1 MPALPR
7 SDEQCQ
13 RAVDTVAKHDTLIA
27 AARALGIARTTLGSI
42 LQDAKTRGI
51 EPGGASTD
59 KIELPVFPDD
69 DIPVTDILDHLG
81 KRYEKR
87 RASYDAH
94 TWFKVKVKD
103 PKPIGILWFG
113 DPHLGDAG
121 CDIPLLRH
129 HCDLC
134 ATTEGVYG
142 ANIGDVGNN
151 WSGKLAALYG
161 KQETSQKTEQK
172 LAEWFMMGSGVR
184 WLIWLIGN
192 HDAWGDGATVLAHM
206 ARKYGTNKIILHD
219 WEARFSLVFPNG
231 HEFRVWASHD
241 FKGHSDWN
249 SMHALLKAARL
260 GVDAD
265 LLVGGHRH
273 NYGVQDIENP
283 DKGIAQVLV
292 RARGYKTD
300 DEYARRIGHNEQR
313 NGHGVLTILDPI
325 NKEVTAFKNIDLG
338 IRVLKLLRDD

>member
-1 MPALPR
+1 MTAKPR
-7 SDEQCQ
+7 TDDLRQQ
-13 RAVDTVAKHDTLIA
+13 AVRLYAEHGSKVK
-27 AARALGIARTTLGSI
+27 AARAMGVS
-42 LQDAKTRGI
+42 
-51 EPGGASTD
+51 ESTVRRALLEAET
-59 KIELPVFPDD
+59 KGETPNPSIELPVFPDD
-69 DIPVTDILDHLG
+69 DITPEAILDHLEA
-81 KRYEKR
+81 REEKR
-87 RASYDAH
+87 NASFEAH

-121 CDIPLLRH
+121 CNYKLLRH
-129 HCDLC
+129 HCHLC
-134 ATTEGVYG
+134 ATTDGVYG

-184 WLIWLIGN
+184 WLLWLIGN

-206 ARKYGTNKIILHD
+206 ARKYGTHKIILHD

-249 SMHALLKAARL
+249 NMHGLLKAARL

-273 NYGVQDIENP
+273 NYGLQDIENP
-283 DKGIAQVLV
+283 DKGIGQVLV
-292 RARGYKTD
+292 RARGYKRHD
-300 DEYARRIGHNEQR
+300 DYARRLGYMEQKRGHA
-313 NGHGVLTILDPI
+313 VFTILDPI
-325 NKEVTAFKNIDLG
+325 DGEVTPFKNVDLG
-338 IRVLKLLRDD
+338 IRVLKMMRDA

>member
-1 MPALPR
+1 MHARPEELTSRVLTAYR
-7 SDEQCQ
+7 VHGSH
-13 RAVDTVAKHDTLIA
+13 AKGAKAI
-27 AARALGIARTTLGSI
+27 GIPVSTFKSVYY
-42 LQDAKTRGI
+42 DAKQAGLI
-51 EPGGASTD
+51 PDAD
-59 KIELPVFPDD
+59 NIELPVFPDD
-69 DIPVTDILDHLG
+69 DVPTEEILDHLG

-94 TWFKVKVKD
+94 TWFRIKVKD

-113 DPHLGDAG
+113 DPHLGDSG
-121 CDIPLLRH
+121 CDVPLLRR
-129 HCDLC
+129 HCQLC
-134 ATTEGVYG
+134 AETDGLYG

-172 LAEWFMMGSGVR
+172 LAEWFMIGSGVR
-184 WLIWLIGN
+184 WLLWLIGN

-206 ARKYGTNKIILHD
+206 ARRYGTHKIILHD

-249 SMHALLKAARL
+249 NMHGLLKAARL

-273 NYGVQDIENP
+273 NYGLWDAENP
-283 DKGIAQVLV
+283 DKGISQVMV
-292 RARGYKTD
+292 RARGYKRD
-300 DEYARRIGHNEQR
+300 DEYARRIGHLEQK
-313 NGHGVLTILDPI
+313 NGEAVLTILDPI
-325 NKEVTAFKNIDLG
+325 AKEITGFKNVDLG
-338 IRVLKLLRDD
+338 VRVLKMLRGGT